1 MRRAGQR
8 VRMGQ
13 ALIVLV
19 VLAFLALIG
28 RLVYIQTVMRPELSA
43 WSEQYQYREII
54 LPGRRGAILDRRQR
68 VVAGSRECPTV
79 YADPLLIGDHAEA
92 AARLAPILHQSPAD
106 IQKLLDKPTSPRFV
120 VLKRYLEPPE
130 AEAIRALDMEGVG
143 LQDEPART
151 YPMGELAA
159 QVVGFV
165 SSDGRGLDGLELA
178 WERHLRAVPG
188 KRIVYCDAGRRAV
201 FSKPN
206 SFVPPKNGLHI
217 VLTIDMAIQEIVER
231 ELAKQVQ
238 ARQAESGVALLMNPQ
253 NGEILAMANYPS
265 FDPARPNDFP
275 SDNRRNRIL
284 TDPVEPGSIF
294 KPFVMCA
301 ALAEKLAR
309 PEEII
314 HCESGAFR
322 IGKRL
327 LHDVHP
333 YGGLTVAQI
342 LIKSS
347 NIGMAKLGLRLG
359 NAKMYKHLHDFGFGQ
374 LTGIDLHGE
383 SPGMFMPLSSW
394 NSYTTTSV
402 PMGQELAPTPIQ
414 LATAFSAIING
425 GRRYQPRVVRA
436 VIDHYGN
443 LIEDHSQPVLLGQ
456 AIDPEVSAMV
466 SEMLKRVVSTEGTG
480 RACMMDKW
488 EAMGK
493 TGTAQVP
500 FRNRRGYEPGA
511 YLASFM
517 AAAPAS
523 DPVVVAVVMVRKPKG
538 YPYYGGS
545 VSAPVVKAI
554 FEQVLPYLNV
564 PPDKQAVMAGRLAR
578 GNTPGD

>member
-1 MRRAGQR
+1 MGSAGQR
-8 VRMGQ
+8 VRIGQ
-13 ALIVLV
+13 ALIALV
-19 VLAFLALIG
+19 GVMFLALMG
-28 RLVYIQTVMRPELSA
+28 RLIYIQMTLRPELSA
-43 WSEQYQYREII
+43 WSEQYQYREIV

-68 VVAGSRECPTV
+68 VLAGSRECPTV
-79 YADPLLIGDHAEA
+79 YADPLLVGDHTEA
-92 AARLAPILHQSPAD
+92 AARLAPILGQPPVD
-106 IQKLLDKPTSPRFV
+106 VQKLLDKPTSPRFV
-120 VLKRYLEPPE
+120 VLKRNLTPME
-130 AEAIRALDMEGVG
+130 AEAIRALDMEGIG

-165 SSDGRGLDGLELA
+165 SSDGQGLDGLELA

-188 KRIVYCDAGRRAV
+188 KRIVHCDAGRRAV
-201 FSKPN
+201 FSKPD

-217 VLTIDMAIQEIVER
+217 VLTIDTVIQEIVER

-238 ARQAESGVALLMNPQ
+238 ARHAESGVALLLNPK
-253 NGEILAMANYPS
+253 NGEVLAMANYPS
-265 FDPARPNDFP
+265 FNPAAPTQVP
-275 SDNRRNRIL
+275 VDNRRNRIL

-294 KPFVMCA
+294 KPFVMSA

-309 PEEII
+309 PEEMID
-314 HCESGAFR
+314 CERGAFR
-322 IGKRL
+322 IGKRI
-327 LHDVHP
+327 LHDVHA

-359 NAKMYKHLHDFGFGQ
+359 NEKMHKHLTDFGYGR

-383 SPGMFMPLSSW
+383 SPGMFMPLAQW

-414 LATAFSAIING
+414 LGAAFSAIVNG
-425 GRRYQPRVVRA
+425 GRLYQPRVVRA
-436 VIDHYGN
+436 VIDKYGN
-443 LIEDHSQPVLLGQ
+443 LVEDHSQPVLRGQ
-456 AIDPEVSAMV
+456 AIDPEVSAV
-466 SEMLKRVVSTEGTG
+466 VCEMLKRVVSTEGTG
-480 RACMMDKW
+480 RACIMDQW

-500 FRNRRGYEPGA
+500 YRHRRGYEPGA

-523 DPVVVAVVMVRKPKG
+523 DPAVVAVVMVRKPKG
-538 YPYYGGS
+538 APYYGGS

-564 PPDKQAVMAGRLAR
+564 PPDKSVADSVRLAKGGASR
-578 GNTPGD
+578 H